1 MEVWVMKN
9 KMMIK
14 VGAWAFTIG
23 VVLALFAGVLAGFMK
38 MSPQGTAMITGLL
51 VVLGLVV
58 GFLNVS
64 GEEVSKFL
72 MASVAVMIALFT
84 AGSAIQSQ
92 ITTLGTLGT
101 MMWAVM
107 SNINVFVF
115 PATIIVA
122 IKSIFALARD

>member
-1 MEVWVMKN
+1 MKN

-14 VGAWAFTIG
+14 VGAWAFTLG
-23 VVLALFAGVLAGFMK
+23 VLVALLTGVFAGFVNMG
-38 MSPQGTAMITGLL
+38 PQWTAMITALL

-64 GEEVSKFL
+64 GDEVSKFL

-92 ITTLGTLGT
+92 ITTLGKLGI

-122 IKSIFALARD
+122 IKSIFSLARD